1 MYFWYGVEYAGG
13 GASYSLHIKAGL
25 VRLRDGSRK
34 GDFPPRQL
42 KPWFFRP
49 PFINTPQLFLVGVG
63 YHVHDSQQEAHPPN
77 FAPPRQEGP
86 ARGGGYSSG
95 AC

>member
-1 MYFWYGVEYAGG
+1 MYFWYGAEYAGG

-42 KPWFFRP
+42 KPWFFPSALYKYAAAVIGWGWLPRSRQP
-49 PFINTPQLFLVGVG
+49 AGG
-63 YHVHDSQQEAHPPN
+63 
-77 FAPPRQEGP
+77 APPKFRP
-86 ARGGGYSSG
+86 T
-95 AC
+95 